1 VRRARGEHGRTGT
14 IGAAQ
19 IFEGP
24 GMSGQSLT
32 ELKTQTEVEKMIA
45 EIEKLRAETR
55 KIVRETGVIP
65 FVAGAAFMA
74 AATGLA
80 TIVFKYVMGTP

>member
-1 VRRARGEHGRTGT
+1 MAT
-14 IGAAQ
+14 IE
-19 IFEGP
+19 IVKLE
-24 GMSGQSLT
+24 
-32 ELKTQTEVEKMIA
+32 A
-45 EIEKLRAETR
+45 EIDKLRAETR

-80 TIVFKYVMGTP
+80 TLLLKFFG